1 MFYIYKGFG
10 IIVMIFVGNFIF
22 LLIIIYD
29 NDVKVICLVIVLLKK
44 MNFKLDNFFKMNK
57 KIFYF

>member
-1 MFYIYKGFG
+1 MIVMFYIYMGFG

-29 NDVKVICLVIVLLKK
+29 NDVKVICLVIVLLK
-44 MNFKLDNFFKMNK
+44 NYEF
-57 KIFYF
+57 

>member
-1 MFYIYKGFG
+1 MIVLFYIYKGFG

-29 NDVKVICLVIVLLKK
+29 NDVKVICLVIVLLK
-44 MNFKLDNFFKMNK
+44 NYEF
-57 KIFYF
+57 